1 MPGWGR
7 LEKIIG
13 CARARPFFYFLFFI
27 DFQGIFWPFSAY
39 LHQKEKKKVARTNPG
54 ARGAPNVFFCF
65 STPRRGYVRYNCNYN
80 YNYSIVVLCCKGIGE
95 CLKRTLGFAGL
106 LKSGARARVLF
117 FIFYFSFEDTL
128 ADTLIQKKRK
138 SPPPDRVRALTPT
151 RQSPHAP
158 LRS

>member
-7 LEKIIG
+7 LEKKIG
-13 CARARPFFYFLFFI
+13 CARARPFFYFLFCI
-27 DFQGIFWPFSAY
+27 AFQGIFWPCSAY
-39 LHQKEKKKVARTNPG
+39 LPQKEKKKVARTNPG

-128 ADTLIQKKRK
+128 ADTLIQKKKKKDAPARSGARADPNQAITAR
-138 SPPPDRVRALTPT
+138 SP
-151 RQSPHAP
+151 
-158 LRS
+158 